1 MRYNEKDLRQK
12 ATLYLEVET
21 EEAFRTEVETE
32 LENGQWAELYERF
45 YTTLSFG
52 TAGIR
57 GLLGGGTN
65 RMNTFMVRKV
75 TQGLAD
81 YLKTQSDHPS
91 VVIGYDSRHY
101 SDVFAKEAALVLAAN
116 GISVY
121 LFPELRPVPM
131 ISYAVRNLKTTAG
144 IAITASHNPSAYNG
158 FKAYWRDGA
167 QVTPPHD
174 FQIADRANAVLP
186 KQIRTITEEKARS
199 NGLLVRVPDKV
210 EESYYNEVLS
220 SIRNMDIIKTSKT
233 LVAYTP
239 LHGSGLKP
247 VTRLFDEVGI
257 DYVTVK
263 EQEEPDGSF
272 PTVKLPN
279 PEDHDAMALVLRL
292 AKKKGADIVLG
303 TDPDADRLG
312 IAIPLSDE
320 KKEYQLLTGNQIA
333 VLLADYLM
341 MTTGHRTKQPVA
353 VKSIVTTDLVK
364 AIVEKRGG
372 VCKDVLTGFKYIANE
387 MTLLEGPKGEEQ
399 YFLFGCEESYG
410 YLTINIVRDKDAVS
424 TALVAVE
431 MLSYWKDRGKTLID
445 RLGEI
450 YREFGYYTERVI
462 SVDFEGAAGQEK
474 MVKVMQSFRDL
485 TAGEELVGRKIL
497 QIEDLMNPQEGGLP
511 PSDVVIFHLEGGER
525 VIVRPSGTEPKI
537 KYYLFFST
545 EAVNREAFDAHLE
558 SRVKE
563 MREGL
568 L

>member
-1 MRYNEKDLRQK
+1 
-12 ATLYLEVET
+12 
-21 EEAFRTEVETE
+21 
-32 LENGQWAELYERF
+32 
-45 YTTLSFG
+45 
-52 TAGIR
+52 
-57 GLLGGGTN
+57 
-65 RMNTFMVRKV
+65 
-75 TQGLAD
+75 
-81 YLKTQSDHPS
+81 
-91 VVIGYDSRHY
+91 
-101 SDVFAKEAALVLAAN
+101 
-116 GISVY
+116 
-121 LFPELRPVPM
+121 M

-174 FQIADRANAVLP
+174 FQIADRANAILP

-210 EESYYNEVLS
+210 EESYYNEVIASL
-220 SIRNMDIIKTSKT
+220 RNTDIIKKSRT

-239 LHGSGLKP
+239 LHGTGLGP
-247 VTRLFDEVGI
+247 VTHLFDVLGI
-257 DYVTVK
+257 EYVTVK
-263 EQEEPDGSF
+263 EQERPDGSF

-279 PEDHDAMALVLRL
+279 PEDHEAMALVLRL

-320 KKEYQLLTGNQIA
+320 KKQYRLLTGNQIA
-333 VLLADYLM
+333 TLLADYLM
-341 MTTGHRTKQPVA
+341 MATEHRTKQPVV

-387 MTLLEGPKGEEQ
+387 MALLEGPKGDEQ

-410 YLTINIVRDKDAVS
+410 FLTINVVRDKDAVS

-450 YREFGYYTERVI
+450 YQEFGYYTERVI

-474 MVKVMQSFRDL
+474 MVQVMQSFRQR
-485 TAGEELVGRKIL
+485 TVGEELVGRKIVK
-497 QIEDLMNPQEGGLP
+497 IEDLLNPQEGGLP

-545 EAVNREAFDAHLE
+545 EAANREAFEAHLE

-563 MREGL
+563 MKEGL